1 MADLVWLHEDA
12 LRRMHPVFVA
22 ADYERGNDTQP
33 VFIWD
38 VDYFGEND
46 IGLKRQHFIYE
57 TLVEMGAEI
66 HAGSM
71 HDILPRLVAARSV
84 TRVLVPATPNPNML
98 RRYGQVRRAL
108 SDIAFDMVDDTPF
121 ATLSKPADLG
131 RFFRYWNKARKSA
144 MRPHGG

>member
-1 MADLVWLHEDA
+1 MADLIWLHEDA
-12 LRRMHPVFVA
+12 LRRTHPVFLA
-22 ADYERGNDTQP
+22 ADVERCSDALP

-38 VDYFGEND
+38 VDYFAEND

-71 HDILPRLVAARSV
+71 QDILPRLIAARGI

-98 RRYGQVRRAL
+98 SRYGHLRQAL
-108 SDIAFDMVDDTPF
+108 AEIGFEMIEETPF
-121 ATLSKPADLG
+121 AILSKPADLG